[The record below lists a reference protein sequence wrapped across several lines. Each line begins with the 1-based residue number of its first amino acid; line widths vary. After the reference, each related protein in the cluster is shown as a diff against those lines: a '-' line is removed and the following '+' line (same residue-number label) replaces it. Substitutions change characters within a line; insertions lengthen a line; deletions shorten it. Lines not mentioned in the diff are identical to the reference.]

1 MDLSTMQPTEKVTF
15 FGMTSA
21 TSGFLMQHQIAYVSK
36 GNSLDVAVEVRP
48 DGAPLLYL
56 LDGLHQQ
63 LRAVTMA
70 DLHQRYPHLPGKPA
84 LVRAKSLATLVS
96 ENVPADLG
104 QQLYLAHYEDSGNRA
119 GLLHAAYDAAQAAG
133 VTPATARWYSQDFVQ
148 AAFFGYGLDQEFTNR
163 GLFRGPAAFPTTGH
177 KTVKR
182 QLGQLQLA
190 GVLRYEALPK
200 EGGFYLHFNRQF
212 LPGLA
217 QQLPAFFATFLV

>member
-1 MDLSTMQPTEKVTF
+1 MDSPALQCAEKTTF

-21 TSGFLMQHQIAYVSK
+21 TAAFLTQHQIAYISK
-36 GNSLDVAVEVRP
+36 GNFLDVVAEARP
-48 DGAPLLYL
+48 DGPPLLYL

-63 LRAVTMA
+63 LRAVTTA
-70 DLHQRYPHLPGKPA
+70 DLLHHYAHLPGAPEVVHAKA
-84 LVRAKSLATLVS
+84 LSILAS
-96 ENVPADLG
+96 EHAPPNLG
-104 QQLYLAHYEDSGNRA
+104 RQLYLAHHEDSGNRA
-119 GLLHAAYDAAQAAG
+119 GLLNAAYDAARAAG
-133 VTPATARWYSQDFVQ
+133 VTYATARWYSQDFVQ

-163 GLFRGPAAFPTTGH
+163 GLFRGPAAFPTTSH

-200 EGGFYLHFNRQF
+200 EGGYYLHFNREF

-217 QQLPAFFATFLV
+217 AQLPAFFATFLF